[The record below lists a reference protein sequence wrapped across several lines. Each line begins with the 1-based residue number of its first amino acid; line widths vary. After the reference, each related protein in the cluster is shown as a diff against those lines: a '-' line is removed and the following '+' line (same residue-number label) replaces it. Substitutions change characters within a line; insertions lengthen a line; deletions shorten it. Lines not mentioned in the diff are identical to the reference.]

1 MLFIIP
7 LDPFLGRIQYLLVM
21 CVLRHKDTK
30 KREKKRKSLKKKKK
44 KRTKRKAYLTYKQ
57 ETVSN
62 NVKLLFLLFC
72 YI

>member
-30 KREKKRKSLKKKKK
+30 KRKREKKIIKKNEEKTYEKKGVLDVQT
-44 KRTKRKAYLTYKQ
+44 RDCQ
-57 ETVSN
+57 QQ
-62 NVKLLFLLFC
+62 C
-72 YI
+72 

>member
-30 KREKKRKSLKKKKK
+30 KEKRK
-44 KRTKRKAYLTYKQ
+44 
-57 ETVSN
+57 EDH
-62 NVKLLFLLFC
+62 
-72 YI
+72 

>member
-30 KREKKRKSLKKKKK
+30 KEKRKSLKKTKK

-57 ETVSN
+57 ETVNN